1 MLTML
6 VVALSL
12 AAPAAAID
20 VPFLPQTDALCG
32 GAATAMVFRYWGDAH
47 ADVQEFA
54 PLVDRRAGGIL
65 NDALVDAV
73 RRRGWRAGRI
83 EGSVDSLRAHLA
95 NGQPVIVLVPD
106 RGNRFHYVV
115 ALGANDEH
123 VVVHDPSWG
132 PSRTIARADFE
143 RSWRAAG
150 YWSLVIL
157 PPESGVKQSNETA
170 TAAETPS
177 RPRTACDEKLDR
189 SLGEIRVQGLERADS
204 LLDAVRVAC
213 PADSGP
219 LRELSGVR
227 FAQRRWQ
234 DAASLARDAL
244 ALEPHDAYALDVLGS
259 SLFILGDS
267 IGALRAWNQIDKP
280 RVNLVRIDG
289 VRRTRHQTIAEALGL
304 RPNMLLGAESFE
316 RARRRLSELPDQ
328 STARLAVRPE
338 NDGFATVDVV
348 VAERALMPRGAVEW
362 IGAGIH
368 AGVNREIAVAVP
380 GRGGQGDVWSA
391 RWSWWAQRP
400 GVSVGFA
407 APRPRGLPGVWRVD
421 GSWQEET
428 YASDRSSSTSSFV
441 RQSRT
446 RGALTMSDWLTGGL
460 RYEIGVGL
468 DAWDGRQ
475 KTASIGGSIERRA
488 FGDRLAVSADAAW
501 WTPVTSGPAFD
512 SAGAHLAARSST
524 ESSGLVHQVVF
535 GATRVSDAA
544 PFAIWPGASD
554 GHARASLLR
563 AHPLLDDGVVDAGG
577 QSAFGRTLL
586 NAGFESQ
593 RWLDRPSLVRVGI
606 AGFVDAARA
615 SRRAV
620 SGTESFQVDVGA
632 GLRIKIP
639 GSPGVLRLDIAHGAR
654 DGANA
659 LTVGWLLSPLAK

>member
-20 VPFLPQTDALCG
+20 VPFLPQTEALCG

-54 PLVDRRAGGIL
+54 PLVDRRAGGIV

-83 EGSVDSLRAHLA
+83 EGSIESLRAHLA
-95 NGQPVIVLVPD
+95 GGQPVIVLVPD

-115 ALGANDEH
+115 AVGATDEH

-132 PSRTIARADFE
+132 PSRPIAVADFD
-143 RSWRAAG
+143 RAWRAAD

-157 PPESGVKQSNETA
+157 PPENGVTRSSEPA
-170 TAAETPS
+170 TAVETPA
-177 RPRTACDEKLDR
+177 RGRTACDDTLDR
-189 SLGEIRVQGLERADS
+189 AVAEIRTQGLERADA
-204 LLDAVRVAC
+204 LLNAVRVTC
-213 PADSGP
+213 PLDAGP
-219 LRELSGVR
+219 VRELSGVR
-227 FAQRRWQ
+227 FAQHRWQ

-244 ALEPHDAYALDVLGS
+244 ALAPHDAYALDVLGS
-259 SLFILGDS
+259 SLFMLGDS
-267 IGALRAWNQIDKP
+267 VGALRAWNQIDKP

-289 VRRTRHQTIAEALGL
+289 VRRTRHQTIADALGL
-304 RPNMLLGAESFE
+304 RPNMLLEAESFE

-348 VAERALMPRGAVEW
+348 VAERAPVPRGAVEW
-362 IGAGIH
+362 IGAGINT
-368 AGVNREIAVAVP
+368 GVNREIAVAIP

-391 RWSWWAQRP
+391 GWRWWAHRP

-407 APRPRGLPGVWRVD
+407 APRPHGLPGVWRVD

-428 YASDRSSSTSSFV
+428 YASDRSSERSSFV
-441 RQSRT
+441 RESRT
-446 RGALTMSDWLTGGL
+446 RGALTMSDWLTGAT
-460 RYEIGVGL
+460 RYEISAGL
-468 DAWDGRQ
+468 DAWDGER

-488 FGDRLAVSADAAW
+488 FGDRVSISADATQ
-501 WTPVTSGPAFD
+501 WTAFASGSAFH
-512 SAGAHLAARSST
+512 SAGAHLVARSST
-524 ESSGLVHQVVF
+524 ALSGLVHQF
-535 GATRVSDAA
+535 ALGATRVSDAA
-544 PFAIWPGASD
+544 PFAIWPGAGD
-554 GHARASLLR
+554 GHARAQLLR
-563 AHPLLDDGVVDAGG
+563 AHPLLNDGVVDVGEH
-577 QSAFGRTLL
+577 SAFGRTLV
-586 NAGFESQ
+586 NAGIETQ
-593 RWLDRPSLVRVGI
+593 RWLERPAFVRIGV

-615 SRRAV
+615 WRRAT
-620 SGTESFQVDVGA
+620 SGGESLQIDVGA
-632 GLRIKIP
+632 GLRIKVP
-639 GSPGVLRLDIAHGAR
+639 GSAGVLRLDVAHGAR

-659 LTVGWLLSPLAK
+659 LTVGWLFSPLAK